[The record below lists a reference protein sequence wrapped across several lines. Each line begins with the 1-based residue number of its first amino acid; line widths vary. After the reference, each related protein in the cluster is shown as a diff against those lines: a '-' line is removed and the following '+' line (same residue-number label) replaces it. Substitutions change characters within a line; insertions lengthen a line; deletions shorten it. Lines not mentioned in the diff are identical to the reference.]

1 LSSDN
6 RNGAAECTAAAA
18 RFSAKSER
26 SRKSDAFNSVA
37 LTIEPRDGRAD
48 FEAFFQRL
56 AVIAVRMRGV
66 VWVDWISMAT
76 LKMSAEVFAAVV

>member
-1 LSSDN
+1 MVR
-6 RNGAAECTAAAA
+6 RNVRRLPHVFPPSQNA
-18 RFSAKSER
+18 RA
-26 SRKSDAFNSVA
+26 KSDAFNGVA
-37 LTIEPRDGRAD
+37 LTTEPRDGRAD

-76 LKMSAEVFAAVV
+76 LNMSAEVFAAVV